1 MEDKHYV
8 KELLGKCKSVPLLSK
23 EEERI
28 LLKNRN
34 DPEARQ
40 KLLDA
45 NMRFVLRIALL
56 FKGKAS
62 MPVLV
67 EAGKKGLT
75 EAIEKY
81 DCEKKRIGFVSY
93 AVWWIKARVNTVIPR
108 GVIK

>member
-1 MEDKHYV
+1 MKDKHYV

-45 NMRFVLRIALL
+45 NMRFVLKMALQ
-56 FKGKAS
+56 FKGKAP
-62 MPVLV
+62 MPALV
-67 EAGKKGLT
+67 EAGKKGLA

-81 DCEKKRIGFVSY
+81 DCEKKRIGFISY
-93 AVWWIKARVNTVIPR
+93 AVWWIRAMVITVIPK
-108 GVIK
+108 G